1 MYWNISSKP
10 TRITVD
16 LSASQHRF
24 LREYCFM
31 TGTKGTAVLRG
42 LLTELVE
49 DEALGE
55 RLMQRLKR

>member
-1 MYWNISSKP
+1 
-10 TRITVD
+10 
-16 LSASQHRF
+16 
-24 LREYCFM
+24 M

-49 DEALGE
+49 DEALRE